1 MPRDFFTGRHAGL
14 LVPLFS
20 IPSTDSWGIGELSDL
35 PRLGRWAEDAGFSF
49 VQLLP
54 LNEMASGQHS
64 PYSALSAMAI
74 DPIFISPE
82 RIPDVGDGG
91 AEALLDAGERQSL
104 AEVRASTSV
113 DYATVRRLKDRVFRA
128 AFDRYRHEEWERATP
143 RAAALRAFLDRE
155 AWWLRDYALFRA
167 LKAREH
173 ERPWQEW
180 PAPLRDRAHD
190 ALADARAELA
200 PEILFFSYLQWIAGE
215 QWHDARAR
223 AGVGVFGDFPFMV
236 SGDSADVWSRQRD
249 FRLDA
254 SVGAPPDAFSETGQ
268 DWGFP
273 AYRWQ
278 EIAEKGDEWLRARAR
293 RSADL
298 YDGYRVDHLV
308 GFFRTY
314 VRERDGSAAFVPPA
328 EPDQIAQGA
337 RLLALFTETGTRV
350 TAEDLGVIP
359 DFVRETL
366 ASFRVPGYKVLRWE
380 REWNVDGQPFKD
392 PRTYAPVSVATSGTH
407 DTETVAEWWDDAPS
421 SERGMLATLELLR
434 DAGLT
439 ADAPAS
445 DRVRDAFLTALYAS
459 GSDLLIVPFQDVF
472 GWRDRINT
480 PALVSDTN
488 WCWRLPWPVDALQR
502 EPAAVERVRF
512 LRALAERWGRRELLA
527 EDADD
532 RGGRREDRGA

>member
-1 MPRDFFTGRHAGL
+1 MPRDRLSGRHAGL
-14 LVPLFS
+14 LTPLFS
-20 IPSTDSWGIGELSDL
+20 IPSSESWGIGELCDL
-35 PRLGRWAEDAGFSF
+35 PRLGRWARDAGLSF

-74 DPIFISPE
+74 DPVFISPA
-82 RIPDVGDGG
+82 RVADFGPGG
-91 AEALLDAGERQSL
+91 PQGVLDAGERETL
-104 AEVRASTSV
+104 AAVRASPTV
-113 DYATVRRLKDRVFRA
+113 EYDGVRRLKERALHA
-128 AFDRYRHEEWERATP
+128 AFERFVRDHWQRATP
-143 RAAALRAFLDRE
+143 RAAALQGFLDRE
-155 AWWLRDYALFRA
+155 AWWLRDYALFSA
-167 LKAREH
+167 LKAREGG
-173 ERPWQEW
+173 RPWQDW
-180 PAPLRDRAHD
+180 PAPLRDRAND

-200 PEILFFSYLQWIAGE
+200 SAIQFFSYQQWLANE
-215 QWHDARAR
+215 QWRQSRAD

-236 SGDSADVWSRQRD
+236 SGDSADVWSRQQD

-278 EIAEKGDEWLRARAR
+278 TIADNGDEWLRARAR

-298 YDGYRVDHLV
+298 YDGFRVDHLV

-314 VRERDGSAAFVPPA
+314 VRERDGSAGFVPPD
-328 EPDQIAQGA
+328 ERDQIAQGT
-337 RLLALFTETGTRV
+337 RLLDLFMQPGARV

-366 ASFRVPGYKVLRWE
+366 ARAGVPGYKVLRWE
-380 REWNVDGQPFKD
+380 REWNTEGQPFKD
-392 PRTYAPVSVATSGTH
+392 PRDYPAASVATTGTH
-407 DTETVAEWWDDAPS
+407 DTETVAEWWDDAPAE
-421 SERGMLATLELLR
+421 ERALLAALPLLR

-445 DRVRDAFLTALYAS
+445 DRVRDAFLTALFAS
-459 GSDLLIVPFQDVF
+459 GSDLLIVPIQDIF

-480 PALVSDTN
+480 PALISDGN
-488 WCWRLPWPVDALQR
+488 WRWRLPWPVDALQR
-502 EPAAVERVRF
+502 EPFPVERARF
-512 LRALAERWGRRELLA
+512 LRGLAEAWKRVP
-527 EDADD
+527 
-532 RGGRREDRGA
+532 

>member
-1 MPRDFFTGRHAGL
+1 MARDFFSGRHAGL
-14 LVPLFS
+14 LAPLFS
-20 IPSTDSWGIGELSDL
+20 IPSSASWGIGELSDL
-35 PRLGRWAEDAGFSF
+35 PLLGRWARDAGCSF

-82 RIPDVGDGG
+82 RMEDFGADGP
-91 AEALLDAGERQSL
+91 EPVLDASERETL
-104 AEVRASTSV
+104 AAVRASATV
-113 DYATVRRLKDRVFRA
+113 DYGTVRPLKDRAFRA
-128 AFDRYRHEEWERATP
+128 AFERFLRDHWQPATP
-143 RAAALRAFLDRE
+143 RAAALRVFIDHE

-167 LKAREH
+167 LKAREGGRH
-173 ERPWQEW
+173 WQDW

-190 ALADARAELA
+190 ALADARAELST
-200 PEILFFSYLQWIAGE
+200 EVLFFSYLQWVAAE
-215 QWHDARAR
+215 QWRQARTD
-223 AGVGVFGDFPFMV
+223 AGVGAFGDFPFMV
-236 SGDSADVWSRQRD
+236 SGDSADVWSRQQD

-273 AYRWQ
+273 AYRWP
-278 EIAEKGDEWLRARAR
+278 EIAAKGDEWLRARAR

-314 VRERDGSAAFVPPA
+314 VRERDGSASFVPA
-328 EPDQIAQGA
+328 VEADQIAQGA
-337 RLLALFTETGTRV
+337 RLLTLFTETGTRV

-366 ASFRVPGYKVLRWE
+366 ARFGVPGYKVLRWE
-380 REWNVDGQPFKD
+380 REWNAPGQPFRD
-392 PRTYAPVSVATSGTH
+392 PRAYPPASVATTGTH
-407 DTETVAEWWDDAPS
+407 DTETVAEWWDDAPEG
-421 SERGMLATLELLR
+421 EREQLASLDVLR

-439 ADAPAS
+439 AGEPAS
-445 DRVRDAFLTALYAS
+445 DRVRDAFLTALFAS
-459 GSDLLIVPFQDVF
+459 GSDLMIVPMQDVF

-502 EPAAVERVRF
+502 EPVTLERARF
-512 LRALAERWGRRELLA
+512 LRALAERWGREPSRELLA
-527 EDADD
+527 EDAAN
-532 RGGRREDRGA
+532 R

>member
-1 MPRDFFTGRHAGL
+1 MRRDFFKGRHAGVL
-14 LVPLFS
+14 TPLFS
-20 IPSTDSWGIGELSDL
+20 IPSSDSWGIGELCDL
-35 PRLGRWAEDAGFSF
+35 PLLGRWAQDAGCSF

-82 RIPDVGDGG
+82 RMADVG
-91 AEALLDAGERQSL
+91 AEGPASVLDATERRLL
-104 AEVRASTSV
+104 AAARASAIV
-113 DYATVRRLKDRVFRA
+113 NYGDVRRLKERVFRV
-128 AFDRYRHEEWERATP
+128 AFDRFLRDHWEPATP
-143 RAAALRAFLDRE
+143 RAGALRAFVDRE
-155 AWWLRDYALFRA
+155 AWWLRDYALFRSV
-167 LKAREH
+167 KAREGGGH
-173 ERPWQEW
+173 WQDW

-200 PEILFFSYLQWIAGE
+200 TEILFYSYLQWIAAD
-215 QWHDARAR
+215 QWQQARASTC
-223 AGVGVFGDFPFMV
+223 VGVFGDFPFMV
-236 SGDSADVWSRQRD
+236 SGDSADVWSRQHD

-273 AYRWQ
+273 AYRWS
-278 EIAEKGDEWLRARAR
+278 EIAERGDEWLRARAR

-314 VRERDGSAAFVPPA
+314 VRERDGSAAFVPA
-328 EPDQIAQGA
+328 DEVDQIAQGT

-359 DFVRETL
+359 DFVRDTL
-366 ASFRVPGYKVLRWE
+366 ARAGVPGYKVLRWE
-380 REWNVDGQPFKD
+380 REWNVPGQPFRD
-392 PRTYAPVSVATSGTH
+392 PRNYAAVSVATSGTH
-407 DTETVAEWWDDAPS
+407 DTETVAEWWDEAPEH
-421 SERGMLATLELLR
+421 ERELLAQLEPLR

-439 ADAPAS
+439 ATEPAS
-445 DRVRDAFLTALYAS
+445 DRVRDAVLATLFAS
-459 GSDLLIVPFQDVF
+459 GSDLLILPIQDVF

-480 PALVSDTN
+480 PALIGDQN
-488 WCWRLPWPVDALQR
+488 WCWRLPWPVDALQE
-502 EPAAVERVRF
+502 EPLPLERAQF
-512 LRALAERWGRRELLA
+512 LHRLAEQW
-527 EDADD
+527 D
-532 RGGRREDRGA
+532 RSH